1 MAQAAKATA
10 VADPDRKV
18 TFQREIPSASSDD
31 EAPEVDRVEMNSACS
46 DGRGLDLPTEAEDAT
61 SIAGDTA
68 SEAEDSET
76 DPAVAAQRRQLRCAP
91 KKTYHLN
98 TEPQVPAQTNENYPV
113 GNASLFFG
121 NWGTR
126 GTVAG
131 TQEKRDRR
139 EAHDRQILKQPCL
152 CVSSLRSLYPYGRY
166 VGARGNRSSSWQ
178 GRAGRE
184 THGSKLGGSRQ

>member
-1 MAQAAKATA
+1 MAKAAKATA

-46 DGRGLDLPTEAEDAT
+46 DGRGLDLLTEADDLT
-61 SIAGDTA
+61 SVAGDSV

-76 DPAVAAQRRQLRCAP
+76 DPAIAAQRRQLRLGP

-98 TEPQVPAQTNENYPV
+98 TEPAVPAKTNEDYPV
-113 GNASLFFG
+113 GNISLYYG

-131 TQEKRDRR
+131 TQEKKDRR
-139 EAHDRQILKQPCL
+139 EVHDRQILKNPAM
-152 CVSSLRSLYPYGRY
+152 V
-166 VGARGNRSSSWQ
+166 
-178 GRAGRE
+178 
-184 THGSKLGGSRQ
+184 